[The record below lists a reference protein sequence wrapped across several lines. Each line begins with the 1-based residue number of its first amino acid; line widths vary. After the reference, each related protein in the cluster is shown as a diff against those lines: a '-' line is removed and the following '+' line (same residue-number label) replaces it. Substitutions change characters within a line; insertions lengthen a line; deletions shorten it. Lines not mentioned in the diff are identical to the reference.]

1 MLLYL
6 FDYYILSNS
15 QNKSC
20 NTCLE
25 PFFQAHSASFST
37 GECCSFVLD
46 KIQDYKILPKKRQIC
61 KGVWCR
67 LVWYDRGMQIKVKV
81 FPKSRQDKVVAK
93 ANDRYEVYLRAEA
106 RDGEANERLVEI
118 LKKYFGVERVRITRG
133 GQTRN
138 KYVDIDTK
146 ILGV

>member
-1 MLLYL
+1 
-6 FDYYILSNS
+6 
-15 QNKSC
+15 
-20 NTCLE
+20 
-25 PFFQAHSASFST
+25 
-37 GECCSFVLD
+37 
-46 KIQDYKILPKKRQIC
+46 
-61 KGVWCR
+61 
-67 LVWYDRGMQIKVKV
+67 MQIKVKV